1 MSSVGTGTS
10 PQGGSS
16 ARPVSRSVSV
26 VVITMDRVEELRST
40 LRRLQALP
48 ERPQIAVVDNGSSDG
63 TPRTVAREFPDVRLI
78 ALDRNRGAAARNLG
92 VAEVATPYVAF
103 NDDDTWW
110 EPGSLT
116 AAARLLDAHPTIAV
130 LNARI
135 VVEPVGVVDAISE
148 EMAASPLGLDPDLPG
163 TALLSFLAGA
173 SVVRRDAFLEVGGF
187 EPRLLIGGEEEL
199 LAADLAAAGWSMR
212 YVPDL
217 VVHHR
222 ASTVRD
228 PHLRRQQGI
237 RNTLWFTWLRRRR
250 PLRRTLRLLQ
260 EFPADHRSA
269 RAVLAAVRG
278 LPWVLRE
285 RRPVPPHVEH
295 GLRQLERQQAG
306 STARQYVS

>member
-1 MSSVGTGTS
+1 M
-10 PQGGSS
+10 
-16 ARPVSRSVSV
+16 SRSVSV
-26 VVITMDRVEELRST
+26 VVITMDRVEELCST

-48 ERPQIAVVDNGSSDG
+48 ERPRIVVADNGSSDG
-63 TPRTVAREFPDVRLI
+63 TSRVVAREFPDVRLI

-110 EPGSLT
+110 EPGSLA

-130 LNARI
+130 VNARI
-135 VVEPVGVVDAISE
+135 VVEPTGAVDAISE
-148 EMAASPLGLDPDLPG
+148 EMAASPLRLDLDLPG

-212 YVPDL
+212 YVPEL
-217 VVHHR
+217 VVHHH

-228 PHLRRQQGI
+228 PHLRRRQGI

-250 PLRRTLRLLQ
+250 PVARTLQLLRQ
-260 EFPADHRSA
+260 FAADHRSA
-269 RAVLAAVRG
+269 RAVLAALGG

-285 RRPVPPHVEH
+285 RRPVPPHVEQ
-295 GLRQLERQQAG
+295 GLRQLERQQAD